1 MQCKLR
7 GKGSQLLHRKTA
19 KEKVNPPRGVL
30 GISTEEKKRGRK
42 KTNTGR
48 LFFLYRLFQLFLHL
62 TGALRDPPAPRRGV
76 SGVEPAPVTSLGSR
90 SPTRPTP
97 VKPQPRPLR
106 DALPVAHEPGTVS
119 ARRRHPAEVGDRR
132 DPGDPRRRS
141 YRQPGPA
148 EMRPAS
154 PPRCARRPRA
164 LPFPSLRPAAAA
176 LLTWPGAALR
186 VRCPARG
193 RPPEAAAAVAGA
205 RRPRLCAGL
214 WAA

>member
-1 MQCKLR
+1 MQRELR
-7 GKGSQLLHRKTA
+7 GKGSQLLHRRTA
-19 KEKVNPPRGVL
+19 KEKVNPPRGCS
-30 GISTEEKKRGRK
+30 GSPREEKKEEERK
-42 KTNTGR
+42 QTPVDFKKNIYFNSVCIR
-48 LFFLYRLFQLFLHL
+48 R
-62 TGALRDPPAPRRGV
+62 GALRDPPAPRLGV
-76 SGVEPAPVTSLGSR
+76 AGVEPAPVTSLGSR

-106 DALPVAHEPGTVS
+106 DALPVAREPGTVS
-119 ARRRHPAEVGDRR
+119 ARRRHSAEVGDQG

-141 YRQPGPA
+141 YGQSGPA
-148 EMRPAS
+148 EMRPAT

-186 VRCPARG
+186 GRCPARG